1 MSADV
6 NLSLTPARLLAA
18 YDEKRFEELAVM
30 LLDILRH
37 FRQHTHRGLDG
48 ESRHFLDVFVKHF
61 LHLFTQ
67 EDFIPSE
74 PQMVKFI
81 ELNPT
86 ISNLVAMSSFRTT
99 DAFVEILKNQKLNFA
114 KILALYSARNTVAID
129 RRMLFDTEPGLA
141 TQWYYCFWEGY
152 RGGCAGRETL
162 AQLREHLRFRDA
174 RMGAINN
181 YVHHAY
187 FGCTYADFEND
198 HLLKR
203 HINRIFQQWGPAQ
216 TPIVNR
222 PDRRRIALITAMW
235 FPRQSVYRCTH
246 AFVKALAGEFD
257 LTLVHLGK
265 DNPDLDTSLFKEV
278 RRFRMGSPL
287 DLSALTPNDWAI
299 AYFPDIGM
307 NIESIFLSNL
317 RLAPI
322 QICGYGHPVSTFGS
336 KVDYWLGGRDIE
348 SLEDHERNYSERL
361 VLVPGSGVAPNRP
374 DYVPRGNYAPGEVLQ
389 ISCAWSAQK
398 INYPLLER
406 LRRILG
412 RSRRPIHFR
421 FYTGGALVENA
432 LIPTRQVICDL
443 LGVPHADVVEGIPYS
458 DYMQEIERG
467 DFNLDSYPFGGYATA
482 IDALYLRK
490 PFVAWEGT
498 KFYNRSAASLLRRL
512 GLEEL
517 IVHDGEAYEELAL
530 RLIHDDAYRRRLSAR
545 LGEADLDRALFAHD
559 DAGNVAKAFRHLL
572 ERHEALRRDGHRQPL
587 CVDA

>member
-1 MSADV
+1 
-6 NLSLTPARLLAA
+6 
-18 YDEKRFEELAVM
+18 
-30 LLDILRH
+30 
-37 FRQHTHRGLDG
+37 
-48 ESRHFLDVFVKHF
+48 
-61 LHLFTQ
+61 
-67 EDFIPSE
+67 
-74 PQMVKFI
+74 
-81 ELNPT
+81 
-86 ISNLVAMSSFRTT
+86 VAMSSFRTT

-412 RSRRPIHFR
+412 RSRRRIR
-421 FYTGGALVENA
+421 FSFVNGGLDANAFLPLKRDLEAVLGAENIELYDAL
-432 LIPTRQVICDL
+432 
-443 LGVPHADVVEGIPYS
+443 PYDGYMSRLEQS
-458 DYMQEIERG
+458 D
-467 DFNLDSYPFGGYATA
+467 FCLDSYPFGGYATA

-530 RLIHDDAYRRRLSAR
+530 RLIHDDGYRGQLSAA
-545 LGEADLDRALFAHD
+545 LAGANLDATLFLRG
-559 DAGNVAKAFRHLL
+559 DAASVARIFQYLIGHHAM
-572 ERHEALRRDGHRQPL
+572 LRGQPGREP
-587 CVDA
+587 VNI